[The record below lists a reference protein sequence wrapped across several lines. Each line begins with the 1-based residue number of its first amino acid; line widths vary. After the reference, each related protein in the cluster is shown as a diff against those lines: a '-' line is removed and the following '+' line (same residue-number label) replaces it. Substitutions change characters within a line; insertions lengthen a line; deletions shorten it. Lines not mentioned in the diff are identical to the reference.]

1 MNTTTMKK
9 HVAIPTIEV
18 GNPVAA
24 VKKLF
29 RRKSGLEKA
38 LDDVRKGRV
47 YRADS
52 VEDLMRKTTRKW
64 QPTS

>member
-1 MNTTTMKK
+1 MSTATMKK
-9 HVAIPTIEV
+9 QATIPTIEV
-18 GNPVAA
+18 GNPFAGI
-24 VKKLF
+24 KRLF

-47 YRADS
+47 YHADS

-64 QPTS
+64 QPTP